1 MLGNEVKQMKVLHY
15 INQFFGQLGGEDSA
29 YAPLEV
35 RSGTV
40 GPGKVLQSMLK
51 DCEIV
56 ATAVCGDNYFV
67 ENTEQLE
74 KEIADALDEYEID
87 LVIAGPGFNA
97 GRYGMA
103 CGGVCKIAF
112 EKGLPAVSALYEE
125 NPGLDLY
132 RKYGYIFPA
141 DKQARGMKPALE
153 KIAAFVNK
161 IAEGGE
167 IGLPEE
173 EGYYVRGIRRPAWRE
188 KTGAQRAV
196 DMAVAKALGQPF
208 KTEVEMPVFDH
219 IVPSEPVADLSKAT
233 VALITSGG
241 IVPKGN
247 PDHLEALSASKWV
260 AYTKDSFGG
269 DFGNIQAEVAH
280 GGYDPAYGNENGNRV
295 LPADAMEELER
306 RGVIGKFY
314 DKMLVTVGNCMD
326 IKKATKY
333 GKEMAEQLK
342 NDGVDAVLLT
352 ST

>member
-1 MLGNEVKQMKVLHY
+1 MRILHY

-35 RSGTV
+35 RTEPV
-40 GPGKVLQSMLK
+40 GPGRVLNGML
-51 DCEIV
+51 DGSEIV
-56 ATAVCGDNYFV
+56 ATAICGDNYFV

-74 KEIADALDEYEID
+74 GEIANILDEYDID
-87 LVIAGPGFNA
+87 LVVAGPGFNA

-112 EKGLPAVSALYEE
+112 DKGIPAVSALYEE
-125 NPGLDLY
+125 NPGLELY

-141 DKQARGMKPALE
+141 EKQARGMKQALD

-161 IAEGGE
+161 VAAGE
-167 IGLPEE
+167 PIGLPDE
-173 EGYYVRGIRRPAWRE
+173 EGYFVRGIRRPCWRE

-208 KTEVEMPVFDH
+208 TTEVEMPVFDH
-219 IVPSEPVADLSKAT
+219 IVPSKPVADLSKAK
-233 VALITSGG
+233 VALVTSGG
-241 IVPKGN
+241 VVPKGN

-269 DFGNIQAEVAH
+269 DFSNIQAEIAH
-280 GGYDPAYGNENGNRV
+280 GGYDPQYGNENGNRV

-306 RGVIGKFY
+306 RGVIGEFY

-326 IKKATKY
+326 IKKATRY

-342 NDGVDAVLLT
+342 NDGVEAVLLT